1 MMKNSKKKPGNSKFK
16 SSAKKQLIVES
27 VNGGLTKKKLKKPTS
42 IPAGSPQDGLKQ
54 FEWVISPMKS
64 STFFQDYWEKKPC
77 LIQRGDKRNYYSH
90 LISFKAID
98 EMLNNNHIEFTKN
111 LDVTLYK
118 DGVRETM
125 NPEGRALPSN
135 VWPFYADGCSV
146 RLLNPQTYMKN
157 IYKLNATIQ
166 EYFHCMIGTNAYLT
180 PPGSQGFAPHYDD
193 IEAFVLQVEGSKI
206 WRLYDPRTPSE
217 ELPRFSSHNFTN
229 KDIGKPILEV
239 TLNPGD
245 ILYFPRGVIHQAQ
258 TKSDAHSLHITLSV
272 YQKQSYADFFEQL
285 FPLIL
290 NQSIANNVDIRRG
303 LPTNIWKTLGF
314 VNSKT
319 KTAERTEVVKNIKKL
334 LVQCLE
340 NAPLDDAID
349 QLAKRFHHDALPPAI
364 EEDEQRKT
372 VFGVKNQLDAEG
384 HLVEPVFITPVTKV
398 RLLRGNICRLVREEG
413 VYRLYFY
420 VDNSKEYHE
429 YEVNFIEVE
438 DEDVNCIKKLIQS
451 YPTYLSV
458 EDLPHSEDEFKVA
471 IVESLWSR
479 GLLICEEDVVE

>member
-1 MMKNSKKKPGNSKFK
+1 MNKNSKKKPEKTKFK
-16 SSAKKQLIVES
+16 SNAKKQLIVEA
-27 VNGGLTKKKLKKPTS
+27 VKEGLPKKKTNAIS
-42 IPAGSPQDGLKQ
+42 CAGSALEGLKE
-54 FEWVISPMKS
+54 FEWIISPMKS
-64 STFFQDYWEKKPC
+64 NTFLEDYWEKKPC
-77 LIQRGDKRNYYSH
+77 LIRRGDKRNCYSH

-98 EMLNNNHIEFTKN
+98 EMLINNHIEFTKN

-146 RLLNPQTYMKN
+146 RLLNPQTYMEN

-166 EYFHCMIGTNAYLT
+166 EFFHCMIGTNAYLT

-193 IEAFVLQVEGSKI
+193 IEAFVLQVEGTKM
-206 WRLYDPRTPSE
+206 WRLYEPRSSSE
-217 ELPRFSSHNFTN
+217 VLPRFSSHNFTS

-239 TLNPGD
+239 ALNPGD
-245 ILYFPRGVIHQAQ
+245 LLYFPRGVIHQAE
-258 TKSDAHSLHITLSV
+258 TKPDAHSLHITLSV
-272 YQKQSYADFFEQL
+272 YQKNSYADFFEQL
-285 FPLIL
+285 FPMML
-290 NQSIANNVDIRRG
+290 NQSISNNVDIRRG
-303 LPTNIWKTLGF
+303 LPVNIWRSLGF
-314 VNSKT
+314 VNAKT
-319 KTAERTEVVKNIKKL
+319 KTEERTEIVKNIKKL

-349 QLAKRFHHDALPPAI
+349 QLAKKFHHDALPPAI
-364 EEDEQRKT
+364 QKDEETKT
-372 VFGVKNQLDAEG
+372 VFGVKNQLDAKG
-384 HLVEPVFITPVTKV
+384 HLVEPTYITPATKV
-398 RLLRGNICRLVREEG
+398 RLLRGNICRLVREES

-438 DEDVNCIKKLIQS
+438 EEDVKCIKKLIQS
-451 YPTYLSV
+451 YPSYLSV
-458 EDLPHSEDEFKVA
+458 TELPHSEDEYKVD

-479 GLLICEEDVVE
+479 GLLSCEENVVE